1 MNMELLRLQ
10 NEVRELRQ
18 QNFEHQKNIRYIPF
32 NIISNNLYIN
42 NSLNKSSIN
51 SNLPKNNT
59 LFSSLISGHEIQKK
73 KKLEQKKRI
82 PFGKLPLKR
91 GMFSY
96 KTSLNDNNVQN
107 NNYNYDDLIRSRSQ
121 NIIEVN
127 EPIYSSNNINNKY
140 NNNNSLLSPELKLNL
155 DDNFGERDINL
166 EHNKGMGNK
175 VLSSSSLDLNK
186 YKINKNNIINQKKN
200 IIIQNNQIM
209 NYSNRRLNITP
220 NNFQNN
226 TNKSYNF
233 NINQNQIEKM
243 NINSIDN
250 NNNLSMIVGNK
261 KKKIRKI
268 ADHFKK
274 NPKNEKESRRMIIE
288 LIKILNKKEYKNK
301 KIITADDIDNV
312 IEKNN
317 ISKKV
322 LNKEYSKEELNSMN
336 TFNNPILENNKF
348 INKINNSNVN
358 SKRNLL
364 NNSIE
369 SNNNSPN
376 YKDIKNNTKSIQ
388 KSLFTPI
395 KKNINNF
402 LMQMND
408 AKKDK
413 IKLINFLSIPRI
425 MHLYFMNQKYTY
437 IFVLCPNIICYKE
450 AIESYIFKFA
460 DINTKQYIGGF
471 DLIKVKIC
479 SKIQNKPNNFYIETF
494 DGTTNRNYE
503 FETISAN
510 IVGHYV
516 KAINYL
522 SQLVKCKIY
531 DFKSIYKK

>member
-1 MNMELLRLQ
+1 MELLRLQ
-10 NEVRELRQ
+10 NEVREFCQ
-18 QNFEHQKNIRYIPF
+18 QNFDHQKNIRYIPF

-51 SNLPKNNT
+51 SNIRKNNS
-59 LFSSLISGHEIQKK
+59 LFNSLISGREIQKK

-96 KTSLNDNNVQN
+96 KTSLNNNNVQN
-107 NNYNYDDLIRSRSQ
+107 NNYNDLVRSQSQ

-127 EPIYSSNNINNKY
+127 EPIYNNINNNKY
-140 NNNNSLLSPELKLNL
+140 YNNNSLLSAELKLNL
-155 DDNFGERDINL
+155 DDNYGEGDINI
-166 EHNKGMGNK
+166 EQNKGMGNK
-175 VLSSSSLDLNK
+175 VFSSSSLDLNK

-200 IIIQNNQIM
+200 ILISNNQRM
-209 NYSNRRLNITP
+209 NFSNRILNITP
-220 NNFQNN
+220 NNFQSN

-233 NINQNQIEKM
+233 NINQNQLEKI
-243 NINSIDN
+243 NINSIDI

-288 LIKILNKKEYKNK
+288 LIKILNKKEFKNK
-301 KIITADDIDNV
+301 KNITAEDIENV
-312 IEKNN
+312 MEKNN

-336 TFNNPILENNKF
+336 AFNNPILENNKF
-348 INKINNSNVN
+348 INNINNSNVN

-369 SNNNSPN
+369 SNSISPN
-376 YKDIKNNTKSIQ
+376 YKDIKNNTKSTQ

-471 DLIKVKIC
+471 DLIKVKLC
-479 SKIQNKPNNFYIETF
+479 SKLQNKPNHFYIETF
-494 DGTTNRNYE
+494 DGKTNRNYE

-510 IVGHYV
+510 IAGYYV